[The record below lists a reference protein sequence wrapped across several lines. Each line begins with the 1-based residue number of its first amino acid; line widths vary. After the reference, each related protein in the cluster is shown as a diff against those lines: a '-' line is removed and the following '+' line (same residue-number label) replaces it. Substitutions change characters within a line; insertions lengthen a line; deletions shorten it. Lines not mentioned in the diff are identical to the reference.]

1 MPDTPPEPAPAPA
14 PPGHDAL
21 MDALAQTRAELA
33 RVREHLAAAPRSTPP
48 TPPTTPTSPT
58 PSGAM
63 SPRPRDEHAAQVAS
77 NAAAAAARTGD
88 RRSVMTYLRL
98 RRDVGR
104 GIAP

>member
-1 MPDTPPEPAPAPA
+1 MPDTPPDPAA
-14 PPGHDAL
+14 PPTNDAL
-21 MDALAQTRAELA
+21 LAVLAETRAELA
-33 RVREHLAAAPRSTPP
+33 RVREHLAAAPRPAPP
-48 TPPTTPTSPT
+48 APPA

-63 SPRPRDEHAAQVAS
+63 SPRPRDERAAQAAS

-98 RRDVGR
+98 RREVGH